1 MDNETYDSALQ
12 AIYEFAVEW
21 VCDEETARKI
31 CDMVGTYGSN
41 MFLMSADEWYSKTPE
56 QWEEEF
62 TRCLI
67 GEDVAL
73 EYFIVSYF

>member
-1 MDNETYDSALQ
+1 MIYEDKAVQDC
-12 AIYEFAVEW
+12 YEFACEW
-21 VCDEETARKI
+21 ICDEETARAI
-31 CDMVGTYGSN
+31 CDMVGAYGSDV
-41 MFLMSADEWYSKTPE
+41 FLMSDVEWYTKTPE

-73 EYFIVSYF
+73 EYFVVSYF